1 MSLRGPRNAL
11 EEGGPHMSTDERPP
25 AGDAGGASVPEAS
38 ARPAGVDDRETDRRP
53 LPGPAEVRNLLRDG
67 SPIVCLASRR
77 VFEQEADYLR
87 VLSGAD
93 PRPVPRISVKIVQD
107 AAAPDAPAEERE
119 PAKASGK
126 KGEA

>member
-1 MSLRGPRNAL
+1 
-11 EEGGPHMSTDERPP
+11 MSTDQRPP

-38 ARPAGVDDRETDRRP
+38 ACSPGVDDREIDRRP
-53 LPGPAEVRNLLRDG
+53 LPGAADVGSLLRDG
-67 SPIVCLASRR
+67 TPIVCLASRR

-87 VLSGAD
+87 VLSGGVS
-93 PRPVPRISVKIVQD
+93 RPVPRISVKIVPD
-107 AAAPDAPAEERE
+107 PTAPDAAVEERE

>member
-1 MSLRGPRNAL
+1 MSVRGPHNGL

-38 ARPAGVDDRETDRRP
+38 ARPSGAGDRETDRRP
-53 LPGPAEVRNLLRDG
+53 LPGPADVRNLLRDG
-67 SPIVCLASRR
+67 RPIVCLASRR

-107 AAAPDAPAEERE
+107 AAAPDAVAEGRE